1 MRWRCSFL
9 ITRAGI
15 NDYASQRLAKFKL
28 PKSYDVAQALPRRC
42 PGVAQALPMNATGKI
57 LKREL
62 RKQYWSDKDRQVG

>member
-15 NDYASQRLAKFKL
+15 NDYASQKLAKFKL
-28 PKSYDVAQALPRRC
+28 PKSYDVAQAF
-42 PGVAQALPMNATGKI
+42 PMNATGKI